1 MWRMIKGY
9 EGLYEMNENGVV
21 RRVEGTGSDGR
32 RVSAHVV
39 ASSKTQNGMR
49 YIALWKDG
57 KRKTYMLHKLYAAA
71 FYVSEEEAGRRLYK
85 GFRGDARAVQNVRN
99 ILLHNL
105 DNLEKEHAV
114 SANRHDEILYMK
126 QFLNEL

>member
-71 FYVSEEEAGRRLYK
+71 FYVSEDEAGRRLYK

-105 DNLEKEHAV
+105 DSLEKEHAV
-114 SANRHDEILYMK
+114 SANRHDEILYIK